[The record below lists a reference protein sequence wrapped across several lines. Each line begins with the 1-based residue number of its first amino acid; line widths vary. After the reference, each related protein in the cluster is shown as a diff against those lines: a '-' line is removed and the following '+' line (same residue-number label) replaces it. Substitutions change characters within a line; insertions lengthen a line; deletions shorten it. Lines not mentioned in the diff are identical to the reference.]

1 MTALLSGRIPRH
13 TRRFIEIR
21 DCDVSDVRRI
31 IAAKS
36 ATEPRGQ
43 LPLWDTIAS
52 QGAGRVVWIDA
63 LGREEVSAQEDISSS
78 WRTLNLHDVDALRS
92 LMGDGPVLVD
102 ISGLPHHVWAPML
115 RIALR
120 AGVPTQVLYAEPD
133 SYKEH
138 PSPSSAS
145 YFDLT
150 IRLEGLAPL
159 PGFARLSGPP
169 DEEKCLFVA
178 LLGFEGNRPSCLI
191 VQVDPL
197 PKVVPIVG
205 VPGFQIEYPAFTVA
219 CNRDFLET
227 YRAYDEIRL
236 ARASC
241 PFEVVRHLREIHKDY
256 PEHYLY
262 IAPVGT
268 KPHALGAVLYALER
282 GDMTEIL
289 FDHPIR
295 KSGRTAGVGVIH
307 VFDLTGYGI

>member
-1 MTALLSGRIPRH
+1 MSLSERIPTH
-13 TRRFIEIR
+13 TRRFIDIR
-21 DCDVSDVRRI
+21 EDDISDVARI
-31 IAAKS
+31 LAAKS
-36 ATEPRGQ
+36 ATEARGH
-43 LPLWDTIAS
+43 LPLWDKLAAQRS
-52 QGAGRVVWIDA
+52 GRVVWIDA
-63 LGREEVSAQEDISSS
+63 IARDEVLVRSDCSTV
-78 WRTLNLHDVDALRS
+78 WDTLNLHRSDAVVS
-92 LMGDGPVLVD
+92 LLGSGPVLVD
-102 ISGLPHHVWAPML
+102 ISGLPTHVWAPIL
-115 RIALR
+115 KAALH

-150 IRLEGLAPL
+150 TRLEGLAPL

-197 PKVVPIVG
+197 PKVVPVIG

-219 CNRDFLET
+219 CNREFLET

-241 PFEVVRHLREIHKDY
+241 PFDVVTQLREIHRDY
-256 PEHYLY
+256 PDHYLY
-262 IAPVGT
+262 IAPIGT

-282 GDMTEIL
+282 SDMTEIM
-289 FDHPIR
+289 FDHPVR

-307 VFDLTGYGI
+307 LFDLEGHGA